1 MKHVGANSYPE
12 GSGSYPEGS
21 GLFNVFFLGV
31 RGSIS
36 PLRGCGCRTF
46 FRGLRATVARHENHH
61 DETCGSQFISRR
73 FWFISRRF
81 WPLNGPRSDPAR
93 CACLH
98 MRSTISWW
106 AQHFVTWYS
115 GCFDASQ
122 CQGCTNITQCQKSW
136 HGQHFVSCLK
146 SGRSVAKSKFS
157 SCV

>member
-1 MKHVGANSYPE
+1 MAFFWSGARFPLCAGVGVGHFFVACARRSQAMKTIMMKHVGANSYPE
-12 GSGSYPEGS
+12 GSGSYPK
-21 GLFNVFFLGV
+21 GLDFEWL
-31 RGSIS
+31 
-36 PLRGCGCRTF
+36 
-46 FRGLRATVARHENHH
+46 
-61 DETCGSQFISRR
+61 
-73 FWFISRRF
+73 
-81 WPLNGPRSDPAR
+81 RSDPVR

-98 MRSTISWW
+98 MRFTISWW

>member
-1 MKHVGANSYPE
+1 MKNPYDETCRGQFISRRFWFISRRFWPFQCFFLSGARFPLCAGVGVGHFFVAWVRRSHAMKTITMKHVGANSYPE
-12 GSGSYPEGS
+12 GSGSYPEG
-21 GLFNVFFLGV
+21 
-31 RGSIS
+31 
-36 PLRGCGCRTF
+36 
-46 FRGLRATVARHENHH
+46 
-61 DETCGSQFISRR
+61 
-73 FWFISRRF
+73 W
-81 WPLNGPRSDPAR
+81 PRSDPVR

-122 CQGCTNITQCQKSW
+122 CQGCANITQCQKSW

-146 SGRSVAKSKFS
+146 SGRSVANSKYS